1 MLLTPRVTSLS
12 DDGDMSTSTFRLL
25 ATPRATWPLRVR
37 PRMVDLD
44 RSALDLSLV
53 CCMPEHLAIQYQ
65 VVPLAV
71 QGGTLLLA
79 MSDPTNERA
88 VDDACLITGY
98 QVEPVAIGATGVPL
112 HALRDGPRSLT
123 IDPIATELP
132 LESFDLEGWVC
143 GPVAATQVRLRFCN
157 AKDEPMEGA
166 LVVPLPARAVL
177 REVVL
182 DVAGRPLRGAVR
194 RLWCEGDGP
203 PPSSP
208 SEHLVETLAEGGMA
222 ILVGELPPGAVVE
235 AHLSWAEEL
244 PILAGLTEWRLP
256 TAPPAAGPCLVSAV
270 LHVDP
275 LGVPAVRVEPP
286 PGFVSSE
293 QEGVVRLEGQWAA
306 LWDENLALR
315 IRWPEGEGGQ
325 LGLADSQHF
334 CLCLRE
340 VEPSALPTARALVLL
355 LDVSGSVGAAPETVL
370 CVLETLR
377 DEDRFALV
385 AFDLA
390 IHLFENGDWCSK
402 SRLLDARDWLRSLAA
417 GGGSRL
423 LPALA
428 WFLGHGSGKR
438 RKIGVLVTD
447 GRLEHQSDLMRLL
460 HLRGGS
466 SPLHVVAIHPT
477 PDPLLAEL
485 ARVGR
490 GSFHRAAPGEAL
502 EDVLDRAGRELLVP
516 VAEGLQV
523 QGNTLEPGS
532 LVPQPP
538 FDLLPSRSL
547 HVWGRW
553 TSPAPLELQDREGR
567 SWVSVPS
574 GTCPPQVQEALGAL
588 WARARLE
595 ALEESLLLP
604 SDSSQHLRDQVVSL
618 SEDYGA
624 VSRYT
629 TLSLEQDG
637 GRSGPVRPFPLR
649 VDGTY
654 EGAGRLAVRRVLERT
669 FPFATCCGDYPDV
682 MGRGTGDLEFRPGR
696 TREGELHPVAR
707 RVLDHACRVGATCVQ
722 VDSRRG
728 TATATLF
735 RGGSSQAL
743 LHIPESLQAPLLAT
757 LKSLAGLDP
766 DLRGHL
772 QRGRFTY
779 LKDGRAVGM
788 GVHAF
793 PLTGGERVVVR
804 VRPLDVRLSGD
815 DLDDIAYVPA
825 GLVLVVGAP
834 ESGRSV
840 TLWSLLDQ
848 VAPEPTKVL
857 LRSEG
862 PVPPAWPAL
871 SLGLEEEAC
880 ARALQASEFEVLAL
894 DPLDC
899 PRHAR
904 AALDRALGG
913 FWVLAVVPGPDVAS
927 ALARFRD
934 WGLGELASRALQLVV
949 HCKRLPK
956 PCARCGPVPD
966 PVECDF
972 CREDGLLFLRE
983 ATRASS
989 RARRG
994 SRRKLG

>member
-1 MLLTPRVTSLS
+1 
-12 DDGDMSTSTFRLL
+12 MSSSTFRLV
-25 ATPRATWPLRVR
+25 ATPRGTWPLRVR

-53 CCMPEHLAIQYQ
+53 RCMPEHLAIRYQ

-71 QGGTLLLA
+71 RGGTLLLG

-88 VDDACLITGY
+88 VEDACLITGY
-98 QVEPVAIGATGVPL
+98 QVEPVAIGAAGVPL
-112 HALRDGPRSLT
+112 QALREAPRLLT
-123 IDPIATELP
+123 IDPDATDLP
-132 LESFDLEGWVC
+132 LETLDLEGWVC
-143 GPVAATQVRLRFCN
+143 GPVAAAQLRLRFCN
-157 AKDEPMEGA
+157 VRDEPMDGA
-166 LVVPLPARAVL
+166 LVVPLPPGAVL

-182 DVAGRPLRGAVR
+182 DIAGRRLRGTIR

-208 SEHLVETLAEGGMA
+208 SEHLVETLAEGGVA

-235 AHLSWAEEL
+235 AHVSWAEEL
-244 PILAGLTEWRLP
+244 TIGAGLMEWRLP
-256 TAPPAAGPCLVSAV
+256 TAPPAAGPCLVSSV

-275 LGVPAVRVEPP
+275 LGVAGVRVESPP
-286 PGFVSSE
+286 EFSRDE
-293 QEGVVRLEGQWAA
+293 LKGVIRFTSRWGAP
-306 LWDENLALR
+306 WDQDLALR

-325 LGLADSQHF
+325 LGLADARHF

-340 VEPSALPTARALVLL
+340 VEPGASPTARALVLL
-355 LDVSGSVGAAPETVL
+355 LDVSGSVGAAPEMAL
-370 CVLETLR
+370 RLLETLR

-385 AFDLA
+385 AFDHGM
-390 IHLFENGDWCSK
+390 HLFENGDWCPR
-402 SRLLDARDWLRSLAA
+402 SRLLEARDWLRSLPA

-423 LPALA
+423 LPPLG
-428 WFLGHGSGKR
+428 WFLRHGSGKR
-438 RKIGVLVTD
+438 SKIGVLVTD
-447 GRLEHQSDLMRLL
+447 ARLEHQSDLMRLL
-460 HLRGGS
+460 HLGS
-466 SPLHVVAIHPT
+466 DSSRLHVVASHPT
-477 PDPLLAEL
+477 PDPLLADL

-490 GSFHRAAPGEAL
+490 GTFHRAAPGEAL
-502 EDVLDRAGRELLVP
+502 EDVLDRAGQELLVP
-516 VAEGLQV
+516 VAEELQV
-523 QGNTLEPGS
+523 RGETLEPGS

-538 FDLLPSRSL
+538 FDLLPSGSL

-574 GTCPPQVQEALGAL
+574 GSCPPQVQEALGAL
-588 WARARLE
+588 WARGRVG

-604 SDSSQHLRDQVVSL
+604 SDSSQHLRDQIVTL
-618 SEDYGA
+618 SEDYGI

-629 TLSLEQDG
+629 TLSLEQG
-637 GRSGPVRPFPLR
+637 GGPSGPVRPFPLR
-649 VDGTY
+649 VDGAFG
-654 EGAGRLAVRRVLERT
+654 EAGRLAVRRFLERT
-669 FPFATCCGDYPDV
+669 FQFPLCCGHGSDFMEV
-682 MGRGTGDLEFRPGR
+682 GELEFRPAR

-707 RVLDHACRVGATCVQ
+707 RVLDHASRLGATCVQ
-722 VDSRRG
+722 VDSRAGRV
-728 TATATLF
+728 TAALF
-735 RGGSSQAL
+735 RGGSSLAPL
-743 LHIPESLQAPLLAT
+743 SVPRHLAAPLLGT

-779 LKDGRAVGM
+779 HTAGRAVGM
-788 GVHAF
+788 GVHAL

-804 VRPLDVRLSGD
+804 VRPLDVRVSGD
-815 DLDDIAYVPA
+815 DLDGIAYVPA
-825 GLVLVVGAP
+825 GLVLVVGVP

-840 TLWSLLDQ
+840 TLWSLLDRL
-848 VAPEPTKVL
+848 APDPTKVL

-862 PVPPAWPAL
+862 PVPPEWPAL

-880 ARALQASEFEVLAL
+880 ARALEASEFEVLAL

-904 AALDRALGG
+904 AALGRALGG
-913 FWVLAVVPGPDVAS
+913 FWVLAVVPGPDLAS

-949 HCKRLPK
+949 HCRRLPK

-972 CREDGLLFLRE
+972 CREDGFLFLRE

-994 SRRKLG
+994 RRRNLG